1 MTYEDGL
8 RAGLAIA
15 RAEQAKWV
23 KEAKDHA
30 KNYWGGM
37 NSDYAQS
44 DLKRAKIASRIAVKI
59 EDQIRALARK
69 QQSDEPSQ

>member
-8 RAGLAIA
+8 RDGLAIA

-37 NSDYAQS
+37 NSDCAQS
-44 DLKRAKIASRIAVKI
+44 DMKKAKIASRIAVKI
-59 EDQIRALARK
+59 EDKLREIAKAVK
-69 QQSDEPSQ
+69 KKEAS